1 MAETPAEIVAPHPA
15 RIMVVDDDD
24 AVRDVLCRVLKVQ
37 GFDVIEASS
46 ADMALETIDRDGMV
60 PVVVSDIHMPGRDGI
75 SLLRAVLKRYPDTA
89 FVMLTG
95 DADVTTAV
103 ECLKIG
109 ALDYLTKPVI
119 IEEVRARVTR
129 VIETRR
135 LRLEVRRFE
144 ENYRED
150 LERRVAELSQ
160 KNKAMFL
167 AQVQMAV
174 RMLEAKDPY
183 TRGHSQRVAE
193 YAVATGRTLGI
204 DREMLGEIRLG
215 GELHDIGK
223 IGTRDAVLHKPGPL
237 TDEEFAE
244 MRRHTI
250 DGAEM
255 LSVLSEDHPEVLSIV
270 RSHHER
276 MDGTGFPDGLKGE
289 AIPLSARVV
298 AVVDAFDAMTSTR
311 SYRLKQGAEPALLE
325 LERCA
330 GPHFDPVVVAAFRD
344 AFPDHDRLLLSV

>member
-1 MAETPAEIVAPHPA
+1 
-15 RIMVVDDDD
+15 MVVDDDA
-24 AVRDVLCRVLKVQ
+24 AVRDVLRRVLQAQ
-37 GFDVIEASS
+37 GFDVIQASS
-46 ADMALETIDRDGMV
+46 TDMALETIGRDGTV

-75 SLLRAVLKRYPDTA
+75 ALLRAVLERYPDTA
-89 FVMLTG
+89 FLMLTG

-103 ECLKIG
+103 ECLKLG

-119 IEEVRARVTR
+119 IEEVRARVAR

-135 LRLEVRRFE
+135 LKLEVRRFE

-150 LERRVAELSQ
+150 LERRVAELSR

-193 YAVATGRTLGI
+193 YAVATGHVLVL
-204 DREMLGEIRLG
+204 DRALLDELRLG

-223 IGTRDAVLHKPGPL
+223 IGTRDAILHKPGRL
-237 TDEEFAE
+237 TEEEFVE
-244 MRRHTI
+244 MRRHTT
-250 DGAEM
+250 DGADM
-255 LSVLSEDHPEVLSIV
+255 LSVLREDHPEVLAIV

-289 AIPLSARVV
+289 EIPLCARVV
-298 AVVDAFDAMTSTR
+298 AVADAFDAMTSTR

-325 LERCA
+325 LDRCA

-344 AFPDHDRLLLSV
+344 AYPDHDRLLLPV